1 MGTEKGESME
11 GGSNLGA
18 MNWNELASLYTLMSL
33 NICEDSLSPST
44 RSEIPF
50 LSPLPKTNL

>member
-1 MGTEKGESME
+1 ME